1 MLSKF
6 LKDVKYPL
14 KDITIVSPDYG
25 GVKRARMVASK
36 MSVPIAIVDKRR
48 PKPNEVEIENILGD
62 VKNKHCILPDDMIDT
77 GGTMLSVAKL
87 LKSKGAKSVSII
99 ATHGLFNG
107 KSIENFDQAF
117 KDKIINHLYI
127 SNSIEN
133 NQKPKNATIVD
144 ISPLISSAISVFN
157 TGTGSISA
165 IYGKYRNFKS
175 K

>member
-117 KDKIINHLYI
+117 KDKIIMICFFILCDQLCAVSLCHWLTSVLSALCVFFCMIDYI
-127 SNSIEN
+127 TDSRKI
-133 NQKPKNATIVD
+133 K
-144 ISPLISSAISVFN
+144 
-157 TGTGSISA
+157 
-165 IYGKYRNFKS
+165 
-175 K
+175 